1 MALPSII
8 QGQSREGAKVIND
21 LFIDFFDF
29 LNGFLVHFGIDQ
41 KLTQVS
47 NFIDSSMSYFD
58 TILNWI
64 QKIFYF
70 IPKEHFATLFGIVFV
85 VLAIRFI
92 LALYD
97 QVAQVIP

>member
-1 MALPSII
+1 M
-8 QGQSREGAKVIND
+8 INEF
-21 LFIDFFDF
+21 FIDFFDF
-29 LNGFLVHFGIDQ
+29 LNNFLVHFGIDQ
-41 KLTQVS
+41 KLLQVS
-47 NFIDSSMSYFD
+47 NFIDSSINYFD

-70 IPKEHFATLFGIVFV
+70 IPKQHFATLFSIVFV

-97 QVAQVIP
+97 QIAQVIP